1 MRTLTS
7 CTKKV
12 VLYLTLDQH
21 SHVHE
26 HVVQLLDG
34 GLQLDDVRVPR
45 LDVCQRLL
53 CCSCVHDDTL
63 RAGQASKKRMKGKNE
78 WSNSCIVYM
87 YLIQPEGQ
95 KYLYSYK
102 FDPFSLSCNQIHLP
116 KTHYTYKIFQDYFYK
131 IIIFFTC
138 VKTAGL
144 PCSNISSNSSLV
156 VVRPAEQKDLT
167 G

>member
-1 MRTLTS
+1 MDTSITLENFSLYTKARKGWQIDNWCLHDKNLDTNRRTLTS

-21 SHVHE
+21 CHVHE

-34 GLQLDDVRVPR
+34 RLQLDDVRVPR

-95 KYLYSYK
+95 KYLCNCK
-102 FDPFSLSCNQIHLP
+102 IDPFSLFLQSDSFNNTLYI
-116 KTHYTYKIFQDYFYK
+116 
-131 IIIFFTC
+131 
-138 VKTAGL
+138 
-144 PCSNISSNSSLV
+144 
-156 VVRPAEQKDLT
+156 
-167 G
+167 